1 MKRVYSR
8 LLANVGFAALLLVA
22 PSVGMAQSLGSAQSF
37 AIVGGST
44 ATAAGTGSTIDGD
57 VGVSPGTS
65 ITGFDGTSAT
75 IVPPFSAHVNDGQAI
90 AAQTSVGALYTLLA
104 SAGPCSP
111 LAAQLNGISVGPGVY
126 CFSSTADLAASGNL
140 TLNGS
145 GLYIFQVGSML
156 TANVLSTVTLLG
168 GADPCN
174 VFWQVTSA
182 ATLNGANF
190 VGNVVAQAAVTLGS
204 GATLVGRALT
214 TPAGAVTIAGSN
226 SIGGCSI
233 AGTTPTPTPAPTA
246 TGGPTSTAGGPTA
259 TGGATA
265 TPGPTTG
272 GPTSTPGG
280 PTATPGTSTPRP
292 TTSVSTPTRTPV
304 LPPVPPPGTGV
315 PTLSD
320 WGLLGLVI
328 SLMAVALVVLRR
340 QVPRA

>member
-1 MKRVYSR
+1 MMKVSI
-8 LLANVGFAALLLVA
+8 GFATLLLVV

-44 ATAAGTGSTIDGD
+44 ATAAGTGSTITGD

-75 IVPPFSAHVNDGQAI
+75 IVPPFAAHSNDGQAI
-90 AAQTSVGALYTLLA
+90 AAQTSTGALYTMLTA
-104 SAGPCSP
+104 AGPCTP
-111 LAAQLNGISVGPGVY
+111 LGAQLNGVNVGPGVY
-126 CFSSTADLAASGNL
+126 CFTSTADLAASGNL
-140 TLNGS
+140 TLNGP
-145 GLYIFQVGSML
+145 GLYIFQVGSSL

-168 GADPCN
+168 GVDPCN

-190 VGNVVAQAAVTLGS
+190 VGNVVAQAGVTLGS

-226 SIGGCSI
+226 SIGGCAT
-233 AGTTPTPTPAPTA
+233 AGPTPTA
-246 TGGPTSTAGGPTA
+246 TGGPTPTSGLTATPVSTA

-265 TPGPTTG
+265 TPGGPTPTG
-272 GPTSTPGG
+272 GATRTPGG
-280 PTATPGTSTPRP
+280 PTATPGTGTPRP

-304 LPPVPPPGTGV
+304 FPPPPPPGTGV
-315 PTLSD
+315 PTLSG

-328 SLMAVALVVLRR
+328 SLMAVAFVALRR
-340 QVPRA
+340 RAVGG

>member
-1 MKRVYSR
+1 LYTM
-8 LLANVGFAALLLVA
+8 L
-22 PSVGMAQSLGSAQSF
+22 
-37 AIVGGST
+37 
-44 ATAAGTGSTIDGD
+44 TAAG
-57 VGVSPGTS
+57 
-65 ITGFDGTSAT
+65 
-75 IVPPFSAHVNDGQAI
+75 
-90 AAQTSVGALYTLLA
+90 
-104 SAGPCSP
+104 PCTP
-111 LAAQLNGISVGPGVY
+111 LGAQLNGIEVGPGVF
-126 CFSSTADLAASGNL
+126 CFTSTADLASTGNL
-140 TLNGS
+140 RLNGS
-145 GLYIFQVGSML
+145 GIYIFQVPSSL

-190 VGNVVAQAAVTLGS
+190 VGNVVAQAGVTLGS

-233 AGTTPTPTPAPTA
+233 AGATPTPTPA
-246 TGGPTSTAGGPTA
+246 PTA

-272 GPTSTPGG
+272 GPTATPGG

-292 TTSVSTPTRTPV
+292 TASVSTPTRTPV

-315 PTLSD
+315 PTLSG
-320 WGLLGLVI
+320 WGLLGVAIIL
-328 SLMAVALVVLRR
+328 VALALRR
-340 QVPRA
+340 RVPRV